1 MKQNLPV
8 TQHEYQIPDGA
19 SLVSETDLYGNITY
33 ANEAFLEVS
42 GYSWEE
48 LKGQPHNIIRHPDV
62 PETVFADL
70 WKTVKSGEPWHQ
82 YVKNRRKNGDHYWV
96 EANIAP
102 VVQDGKVV
110 GYKSVRSTM
119 SRDLI
124 APVET
129 AYRTIRQGKLLIRG
143 GVLVKPWQVK
153 LAKWSPLP
161 KRSILAKTMIPLV
174 AMAILWSIVLQ
185 IYLQNVADDLYQSA
199 IAERHDTLQ
208 NNLESEMKGVE
219 TIALTNT
226 VGIASNS
233 AVIYGLYDKQDTVLW
248 QIVQVNYKHYVES
261 AGLDGIGLA
270 IYNAD
275 LKQVTHQGA
284 PISLNSLPK
293 SATTEVSFEQETGY
307 VRAVVP
313 VPYGERILGAVVMSI
328 PLSHVALQE
337 SAGDRLYATLFGSNG
352 KVELLKSGE
361 QTIDS
366 QTAQVLNGLNLSE
379 LASEDLRVQGEHL
392 LMLEKIPTPDGQV
405 AAHLIAEPMTILNR
419 VLSETYFMI
428 YVAQGAM
435 SGGFILLLF
444 QVFTRM
450 RVSVLKPLKEMT
462 EKMNRAADNGSLSV
476 RTESLSE
483 DELGRVGRSFNHYIT
498 GVQHLMVSV
507 SDMIKAL
514 AEGKLNYRIQA
525 DSKGD
530 LDNLKNEV
538 NLSADE
544 IQHVLD
550 EIQRA
555 IHSLKLSDYTYQV
568 EGKYSGEYA
577 RMVGDLQAA
586 MRETQ
591 QAIGAINNTM
601 QAIAEGE
608 FSKRLNLELQGDLGE
623 LKNHVNASLN
633 QLEKGISETVEV
645 LVAQSEGDLTKRI
658 SGDYSG
664 KLALMKDSVNSSMA
678 KMSDALG
685 EMRVASVT
693 VAEAARQIASG
704 SSDLSDRIQDQA
716 SSLQETVSN
725 MDMITQ
731 AVKSNAQNAQQA
743 NELANSAKTQ
753 AHNSNEVMKQAQ
765 VAMAELA
772 KSSHKIADIIG
783 LIDSIAFQTNLLA
796 LNAAVEAARAGEQG
810 RGFAVVAGEVRTLA
824 QKSAEAASDIRA
836 LIEVSVKQVDQS
848 QSLVSKTGEEFA
860 SIVDAILK
868 MHNFIAEISQAN
880 QEQTHS
886 IEHINQ
892 AMDGMDS
899 ATQQNAALVEETAAA
914 ADTLRLEADEMQSQV
929 NFFRIES
936 KRQMSLASKPS
947 NQLRNNKK
955 MSVDS

>member
-1 MKQNLPV
+1 MKQNLPI
-8 TQHEYQIPDGA
+8 TQHEYQIAEGV

-33 ANEAFLEVS
+33 ANQAFVDVS

-48 LKGQPHNIIRHPDV
+48 LKGQPHNLIRHPDV
-62 PETVFADL
+62 PEAVFADL

-102 VVQDGKVV
+102 VEQNGKVV
-110 GYKSVRSTM
+110 GFKSVRSTM
-119 SRDLI
+119 PRNLI
-124 APVET
+124 APVEA
-129 AYRTIRQGKLLIRG
+129 AYRAIGQGKLLIRS
-143 GVLVKPWQVK
+143 GVLVKPWQEK

-161 KRSILAKTMIPLV
+161 KRSILAKMMIPLI

-185 IYLQNVADDLYQSA
+185 VYLQNVADDLYQSA
-199 IAERHDTLQ
+199 VAERHETLQ
-208 NNLESEMKGVE
+208 NTLESEIKGVE
-219 TIALTNT
+219 TIALTNA

-233 AVIYGLYDKQDTVLW
+233 AVIYGLYDNQDTVLW
-248 QIVQVNYKHYVES
+248 QIVQVNYKHYVEA
-261 AGLDGIGLA
+261 AGLEDIGLA

-293 SATTEVSFEQETGY
+293 KALTQVSFEDGTSY
-307 VRAVVP
+307 VRSIVP
-313 VPYGERILGAVVMSI
+313 VPYGDRVLGAVVMSI
-328 PLSHVALQE
+328 PLSHVARQE
-337 SAGDRLYATLFGSNG
+337 SAGDRLYTTLFGSTDQ
-352 KVELLKSGE
+352 VEWLQSGE
-361 QTIDS
+361 QAIDS
-366 QTAQVLNGLNLSE
+366 RIAQVLSGLNMSE
-379 LASEDLRVQGEHL
+379 LVAEDLRIQGDYL
-392 LMLEKIPTPDGQV
+392 LMIEKIPTANGQV
-405 AAHLIAEPMTILNR
+405 AAHLVAEPMTILNR

-462 EKMNRAADNGSLSV
+462 EKMNRAADKGSLSV
-476 RTESLSE
+476 RTESLSQ

-514 AEGKLNYRIQA
+514 AEGKLDYRIQA

-544 IQHVLD
+544 IQRVLN

-568 EGKYSGEYA
+568 EGDYSGEYA
-577 RMVGDLQAA
+577 RMVSDLQAA
-586 MRETQ
+586 MHETQ
-591 QAIGAINNTM
+591 QAISAINQTM

-608 FSKRLNLELQGDLGE
+608 FSKRLSLALQGDLGE
-623 LKNHVNASLN
+623 LKRHVNASLD
-633 QLEKGISETVEV
+633 QLEAGISETVEV

-658 SGDYSG
+658 SGSYSG
-664 KLALMKDSVNSSMA
+664 KLALMKDSVNRSMA

-731 AVKSNAQNAQQA
+731 AVRSNAQNAQQA

-753 AHNSNEVMKQAQ
+753 AHNSNEVMKHAQ
-765 VAMAELA
+765 DAMAELA

-824 QKSAEAASDIRA
+824 QKSAEAASDIRT
-836 LIEVSVKQVDQS
+836 LIELSVKQVDQS
-848 QSLVSKTGEEFA
+848 QSLVTKTGEEFA
-860 SIVDAILK
+860 NIVDAILK

-886 IEHINQ
+886 IEQINH

-914 ADTLRLEADEMQSQV
+914 ADTLRQEADEMQSQV
-929 NFFRIES
+929 NFFRIEARRQAALSSAPNPLKNS
-936 KRQMSLASKPS
+936 KKVS
-947 NQLRNNKK
+947 
-955 MSVDS
+955 DET